1 MEMRSSQLWKLLLTQ
16 LTVSGAHRNAQC
28 NGTRT
33 LFSFPEVLIILP
45 LSIITQEIRNF
56 SHSFFQNF
64 NSWQIYYPE
73 MIRLFPVKSTSLYD
87 QDLLILQQIQC
98 KFFIIYNV
106 ELLYIDLREH
116 IKCSLRFDGSDSRN
130 VSQCLVNIFALFV
143 NTSARNEVVVDAL
156 IAPESG
162 LNDRLCRNIGAE
174 TRLLYFR

>member
-1 MEMRSSQLWKLLLTQ
+1 MPSATEP
-16 LTVSGAHRNAQC
+16 VPY
-28 NGTRT
+28 
-33 LFSFPEVLIILP
+33 FSFPAVLIILP

-64 NSWQIYYPE
+64 NSWQIYHPE

-116 IKCSLRFDGSDSRN
+116 IKCSLRFDGWISYFFSFVFVSANGIVLAIARFFVFSDAESLRKLMLKLP
-130 VSQCLVNIFALFV
+130 SKSP
-143 NTSARNEVVVDAL
+143 SA
-156 IAPESG
+156 S
-162 LNDRLCRNIGAE
+162 
-174 TRLLYFR
+174 T

>member
-1 MEMRSSQLWKLLLTQ
+1 MPSATEP
-16 LTVSGAHRNAQC
+16 VPY
-28 NGTRT
+28 
-33 LFSFPEVLIILP
+33 FSFPAVLIILP
-45 LSIITQEIRNF
+45 LSIITQKIRNF

-64 NSWQIYYPE
+64 NSWQIYHPE

-143 NTSARNEVVVDAL
+143 NTSARNEVVVDACPRERSERQTV
-156 IAPESG
+156 PEHWSR
-162 LNDRLCRNIGAE
+162 DA
-174 TRLLYFR
+174 YWKAS